1 MSKIA
6 LITGATAGIGKFTA
20 IKFAQNGYKLIITG
34 RRQELLSE
42 LANFLKQEFKTEV
55 LTLCFDVRD
64 NEQVTKAINNID
76 AEWKKIDVLVNNA
89 GLAVGL
95 GEIHEGNI
103 DDWDTMID
111 TNVKGVL
118 YTTRAVAPLLI
129 KQAKGHIIN
138 ISSIA
143 AKGVYKNGNV
153 YCATKHA
160 LDALTAAMRIDM
172 LEHGIKVTSINPG
185 PAETEFSIVRFKGD
199 KEKAKDVY
207 NGYKPLSGEDVA
219 ECIFFAASQPEH
231 VNINEI
237 IVMPKAMAN
246 MVYSHK
252 V

>member
-89 GLAVGL
+89 GLALGL

>member
-89 GLAVGL
+89 GLALGL
-95 GEIHEGNI
+95 GGIHEGNI

-118 YTTRAVAPLLI
+118 YTTRAVAPLFI
-129 KQAKGHIIN
+129 KQKKGHIIN